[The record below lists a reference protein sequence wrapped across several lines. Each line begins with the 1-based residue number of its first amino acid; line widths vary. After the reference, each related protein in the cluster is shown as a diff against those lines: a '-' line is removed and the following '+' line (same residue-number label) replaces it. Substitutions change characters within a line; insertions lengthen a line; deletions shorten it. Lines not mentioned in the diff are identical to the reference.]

1 MSANLSKLTLCFAVY
16 YNIQCAAQP
25 NALNARARSQINF
38 ARATERVFKVIN
50 KVLQGIT
57 SKLHLILCMVCMV
70 PYIYVC
76 YVVGLRVVVC
86 AQKVQV
92 HEVDSFYILFCSQ

>member
-1 MSANLSKLTLCFAVY
+1 MSANLSKLTLYFAVY

-70 PYIYVC
+70 PLYYTFVMLLGCVLLSAHKKFKCI
-76 YVVGLRVVVC
+76 R
-86 AQKVQV
+86 
-92 HEVDSFYILFCSQ
+92 